1 MTDKKIFGI
10 DLGTTYS
17 CISHMDEFGQVEVI
31 DIRSEASKLLPSV
44 LYVPEP
50 DDDGKV
56 SYAVGRAAKEMAAM
70 SPERVIAVSKRHMPD
85 ALWRTYEI
93 DGEELTPVDVA
104 AAILRHITNEAAART
119 GNPVEDVVITV
130 PAYFG
135 TIERKRTED
144 AGKLAG
150 LNVHGILAEPMAA
163 ALHYEIHTDE
173 EQDQTLL
180 VYDLGGGTFD
190 VTIMQFSGRSRKA
203 LAVKGDHNL
212 GGYLWDEAVALEWA
226 REIAEQ
232 ADVDEEE
239 VWSDPECRATLLL
252 EAEKAKIRLTMIDAQ
267 KANVS
272 FAGRPYQ
279 LKISRATFDSLTES
293 LLENTISLVDQAR
306 EIATR
311 NHPDNII
318 SKILLVGSSTMM
330 PQVSARLEAH
340 FGPEVTIMS
349 SDPHFAVAKGAA
361 KYAHEMQ
368 IKDWIRAYAQ
378 MEAEQPDQDA
388 AGARVKSAFDTP
400 SDQDSEE
407 AIRSASTEFGVPTE
421 TISSILQAE
430 IEDVSPKSF
439 GVVHLVDG
447 GTEKMVTNLIRA
459 QDKIPARGTQTF
471 GTHAA
476 NQESAEI
483 ICVENDRE
491 LGPDDPQVPYD
502 PDEMIG
508 VAHLKLQ
515 PGLPAGSRV
524 TVTIEFDKDGIVH
537 VHARDDVGGNEATG
551 EFVSQVAPLSPEE
564 LEARRRKL
572 ERRLPTLGEG

>member
-1 MTDKKIFGI
+1 MTVIYGI

-17 CISHMDEFGQVEVI
+17 CISNLDEYSQAEVI

-56 SYAVGRAAKEMAAM
+56 NYAVGSAAKEMAAM

-104 AAILRHITNEAAART
+104 AAILRHITNEATARI
-119 GNPVEDVVITV
+119 GKPVEDVVITV

-135 TIERKRTED
+135 TNERKRTED

-163 ALHYEIHTDE
+163 ALHYEIHTEE

-239 VWSDPECRATLLL
+239 VWNDPECRATLLL
-252 EAEKAKIRLTMIDAQ
+252 EAEKAKIRLTMIDSQ
-267 KANVS
+267 RANVP
-272 FAGRPYQ
+272 FGGRPYQ
-279 LKISRATFDSLTES
+279 LKISRTAFDSLTES

-306 EIATR
+306 EIAER
-311 NHPDNII
+311 NHPGNAI
-318 SKILLVGSSTMM
+318 SKILLVGSSTLM

-368 IKDWIRAYAQ
+368 IKDWIRAYAH
-378 MEAEQPDQDA
+378 MDAERSDPDA
-388 AGARVKSAFDTP
+388 AGAQDYSAFDTL
-400 SDQDSEE
+400 SDEE
-407 AIRSASTEFGVPTE
+407 RADAIRNASTEFKIPEE
-421 TISSILQAE
+421 TIGGILETE
-430 IEDVSPKSF
+430 IGDVSPKSF
-439 GVVHLVDG
+439 GVMHLVAG
-447 GTEKMVTNLIRA
+447 STEKMVTNLIRA
-459 QDKIPARGTQTF
+459 QDKIPARGTKTF
-471 GTHAA
+471 GTHTA
-476 NQESAEI
+476 NQETVEI

-491 LGPDDPQVPYD
+491 LGPDDASVTYD

-508 VAHLKLQ
+508 VAHLRLQ
-515 PGLPAGSRV
+515 PGLPAGSDV
-524 TVTIEFDKDGIVH
+524 TVTIEFTEDGIVH
-537 VHARDDVGGNEATG
+537 VHGRDDVGGNETTG
-551 EFVSQVAPLSPEE
+551 DFVSKVAPLSPEE
-564 LEARRRKL
+564 LEAKRRKL
-572 ERRLPTLGEG
+572 ESRLPTLGES